1 MRRQASHI
9 VFSSHIQE
17 MFSIPSSNNKELR
30 YPQYDIRLDFESI
43 LGTLSVKI
51 KFVAILR
58 PVPYVVFPHIALY
71 HPRDVRFGALLPS
84 VSAPHLN
91 LCTG

>member
-51 KFVAILR
+51 KFVACYST
-58 PVPYVVFPHIALY
+58 PCPFNMYSVFESFEDNAA
-71 HPRDVRFGALLPS
+71 RE
-84 VSAPHLN
+84 
-91 LCTG
+91 